1 MLGRESITW
10 CLNPKLYSYLYY
22 LRLLWFWAL
31 GFWECAKK
39 KKKEIIFSVYL
50 WLSISLL
57 ACYILTSRK
66 SEDFH
71 FFCVVYDVTIGYKHR
86 CPSLLDNVF
95 GLEPSEV
102 HIHIQ
107 RIPLHQIPTTE
118 NEVANWLMDTFSQKD
133 QLLDKFHSQGH
144 FPQEGTEGDLSTL
157 NCLVSIITVM
167 LLTSISTYLTFF
179 SSIWFKI
186 YVSLACCFLAIAT
199 RFNVRPMPIFGH
211 KKSSSN

>member
-1 MLGRESITW
+1 MQ
-10 CLNPKLYSYLYY
+10 K
-22 LRLLWFWAL
+22 
-31 GFWECAKK
+31 KK